1 MRSFSFTA
9 KNIGDEKYLTYVMGE
24 GCELDEDT
32 LDYCEENDIK
42 ELVDIIYEE
51 DEDFDYLTYDIT
63 GKMSLESFTQGVMNK
78 EQVFKL
84 IRNVAIGLINCKEQT
99 IHLSYILLNRN
110 FIYVNPDTL
119 EVEFLCI
126 PVESEGS
133 VSAEFKGF
141 VRQFIANLVYNVDED
156 LSYVGQ
162 LLTYING
169 DGFNLRGLIGL
180 TEALLEDAGIGYQG
194 GGDIS
199 TEGGDVISNVDM
211 DAVSGNHVSDFMDQ
225 MSDADGNLPEIG
237 DDEDEIM
244 DEEMLRNADKSE
256 YTEFAMPDEEE
267 EESEE
272 ESSLES
278 TESSIEEIRARLQEL
293 MGSEGEGSSEGETTS
308 TDSKGRN
315 ISLQK
320 NVKVNRAAVVRNASV
335 DEEATEISTTSKNA
349 EEKNN
354 VTTESID
361 AVKAPAAPPA
371 ATTVI
376 KINPYIVRETTD
388 EKTIITKPVF
398 KIGKANRG
406 IDYRIEGNGA
416 ISRQHAVILRKGDSY
431 YIKDNKST
439 NHTYVNDVMVEGD
452 EEVLLSNN
460 CRIRLGDED
469 FIFKLS

>member
-1 MRSFSFTA
+1 
-9 KNIGDEKYLTYVMGE
+9 
-24 GCELDEDT
+24 
-32 LDYCEENDIK
+32 
-42 ELVDIIYEE
+42 
-51 DEDFDYLTYDIT
+51 
-63 GKMSLESFTQGVMNK
+63 
-78 EQVFKL
+78 
-84 IRNVAIGLINCKEQT
+84 
-99 IHLSYILLNRN
+99 
-110 FIYVNPDTL
+110 
-119 EVEFLCI
+119 
-126 PVESEGS
+126 
-133 VSAEFKGF
+133 
-141 VRQFIANLVYNVDED
+141 
-156 LSYVGQ
+156 
-162 LLTYING
+162 
-169 DGFNLRGLIGL
+169 
-180 TEALLEDAGIGYQG
+180 
-194 GGDIS
+194 
-199 TEGGDVISNVDM
+199 
-211 DAVSGNHVSDFMDQ
+211 
-225 MSDADGNLPEIG
+225 
-237 DDEDEIM
+237 
-244 DEEMLRNADKSE
+244 
-256 YTEFAMPDEEE
+256 
-267 EESEE
+267 
-272 ESSLES
+272 
-278 TESSIEEIRARLQEL
+278 